1 MHLNLKKVLYVII
14 PLLIIALIVFRLKS
28 NKTET
33 DKKVYQFYKDQP
45 IPVSYTHLDVY
56 KRQLQKCVDT
66 AQVHNRSLQMA
77 SNSILIGA
85 EKQKEATANLIPKLS
100 VNADYKYFT
109 DLPTQL
115 MPLSTFNAAAPVGKF
130 KEAQFGVPHNLN
142 ANVQLSMPLYLS
154 LIHI

>member
-1 MHLNLKKVLYVII
+1 MLVSVHKHISFLSFVLLVI
-14 PLLIIALIVFRLKS
+14 PNAHAQLWS
-28 NKTET
+28 
-33 DKKVYQFYKDQP
+33 
-45 IPVSYTHLDVY
+45 
-56 KRQLQKCVDT
+56 LQKCVDT

-142 ANVQLSMPLYLS
+142 ANVQLSMPLYNPQIFGTIKSTNEALVLS
-154 LIHI
+154 NLQYKK